1 MAKRFILLALFFFLE
16 FFYFASAEF
25 DLSIEVVDKGSV
37 IISELNNPA
46 VFDFVIINNGNKDF
60 AEIYSLVGIS
70 MAPKGTFAIPNGKST
85 TEVKA
90 YLPAHLRKR
99 DGVFS
104 FEYQIK
110 GESQGIFKDKLT
122 VRIVP
127 MKEVFSLEKLNI
139 HPDDNNAVI
148 RLRNNVN
155 SNLEDVK
162 IQFKSKFFDFS
173 EKVSLKPYEEINIS
187 VDVDK
192 NRLSRLVAGQYPLGA
207 EINIG
212 DVKEEFNSEINYLEK
227 EGTSIVSESSGF
239 IIRETRLTKKNEGNI
254 PIKAKIEMK
263 KDIVSRLFLTNS
275 EEPLS
280 SEREGL
286 FVRYVWEKDLAPQ
299 ESFTVISRTNY
310 TIPFLVIVLVIVI
323 AVLVRIY
330 TLTSIIFEKRVSFVR
345 TRGGEFALKVILRVR
360 ARKNVDDIQ
369 VVDRIPMTTKLYEQ
383 FGRKPDK
390 VDEKTRQVFWFVDK
404 LNKGEERIFS
414 YIIYSKIRVVGRFE
428 LPLAHASF
436 QRDGKKFD
444 VYSNK
449 AYFVSEISRK

>member
-1 MAKRFILLALFFFLE
+1 MMKRFILLALFFVLE
-16 FFYFASAEF
+16 FSYFASAEF
-25 DLSIEVVDKGSV
+25 DLSIEVIDKGSV

-46 VFDFVIINNGNKDF
+46 VFDFVITNNENKDF
-60 AEIYSLVGIS
+60 AEIYSLVGVS
-70 MAPKGTFAIPNGKST
+70 MAPKGTFEIPNGKST
-85 TEVKA
+85 IEVKA

-110 GESQGIFKDKLT
+110 GQSQGIFKDKLT

-127 MKEVFSLEKLNI
+127 LKEVFSIRNMNI
-139 HPDDNNAVI
+139 HPDDSEVI
-148 RLRNNVN
+148 VSIKNNVN
-155 SNLEDVK
+155 TNLEDVK
-162 IQFKSKFFDFS
+162 MQFKSKFFDFS
-173 EKVSLKPYEEINIS
+173 EKVSLEPYQEINIS
-187 VDVDK
+187 TNVDK
-192 NRLSRLVAGQYPLGA
+192 NRVSRFVAGQYSLSV
-207 EINIG
+207 EINMG

-239 IIRETRLTKKNEGNI
+239 IIRETRATKKNEGNV
-254 PIKAKIEMK
+254 PLKAKIEIK
-263 KDIVSRLFLTNS
+263 KDIVSRLFSTNS
-275 EEPLS
+275 EEPLI

-286 FVRYVWEKDLAPQ
+286 FVKYVWEKDLAPQ

-360 ARKNVDDIQ
+360 ARKNADNIQ

-390 VDEKTRQVFWFVDK
+390 VDEKTRQMFWFVDR

-414 YIIYSKIRVVGRFE
+414 YIIYSKIRVIGRFE

-436 QRDGKKFD
+436 QRDGKKFN

-449 AYFVSEISRK
+449 AYFASEISRE